1 MKILSSLYARLAFAI
16 LILFSLLGAAMLYIS
31 VQSSERFALET
42 TQRVN
47 RDIAQH
53 AAKEMPLIKNGLAQQ
68 TALKDLAKHVMMI
81 NPIVE
86 VYLLAPNG
94 KVLSHDLPEETV
106 FLDQVDMAPI
116 KSFIANDELP
126 IFGDDPRNPRQQQVF
141 SVSAIEENG
150 QTTGYLYTI
159 LNGRQFTDIKD
170 ALDDS
175 YNLRIGSIGIISSI
189 FVATALGLLLFL
201 FMTRPLR
208 RLNRAVR
215 DYRHNSFQSY
225 ALGQQSQNSGDEI
238 TELSNAIYA
247 MTERIENQFN
257 ALQEADQT
265 RRELIADVSH
275 DLRTPL
281 TSLQGYLET
290 LLVAKDRLSEE
301 QREEFINIAH
311 KQSRNLGNLVRE
323 LFELVKLETSDMK
336 LSWEEFSPIELI
348 QDLIHDYELQAHEC
362 GIEIHIETNA
372 KKSLVWADIG
382 LVHRALEN
390 LLQNAIRH
398 SSDGD
403 EITFRIHNSEKG
415 VSFEIADTGEGIAA
429 HEIPHIFKRFYQPQS
444 ERNQTGNGLG
454 LAIVKRII
462 ELHRSEISVSSI
474 LNQGSIF
481 SFDLPTSMPALID
494 QEEILASPA

>member
-1 MKILSSLYARLAFAI
+1 VKILSSLYARLAFAI

-281 TSLQGYLET
+281 
-290 LLVAKDRLSEE
+290 
-301 QREEFINIAH
+301 
-311 KQSRNLGNLVRE
+311 LGNLVRE